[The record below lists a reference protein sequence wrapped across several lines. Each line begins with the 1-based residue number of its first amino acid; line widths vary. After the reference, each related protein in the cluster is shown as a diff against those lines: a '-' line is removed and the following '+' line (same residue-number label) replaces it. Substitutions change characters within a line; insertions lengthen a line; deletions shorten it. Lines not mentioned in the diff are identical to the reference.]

1 MKEAPGSSET
11 SVLTRATRR
20 NNPEDTIL
28 YIIQELKASRD
39 HLIEWCREIEPG
51 RRRLGK
57 AAAVS
62 VLAENV
68 CG

>member
-28 YIIQELKASRD
+28 DRIIVSLPSPD
-39 HLIEWCREIEPG
+39 DG
-51 RRRLGK
+51 NRLNFL
-57 AAAVS
+57 
-62 VLAENV
+62 LALFSSYSEFPTRHKFQKKNDS
-68 CG
+68 